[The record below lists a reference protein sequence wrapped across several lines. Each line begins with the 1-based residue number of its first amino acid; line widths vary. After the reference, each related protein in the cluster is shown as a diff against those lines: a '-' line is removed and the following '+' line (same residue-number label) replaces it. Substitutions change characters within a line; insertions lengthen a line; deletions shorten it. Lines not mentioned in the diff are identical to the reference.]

1 LEISVFPASFEYL
14 PVRSVDEALA
24 ALLAHGADARI
35 LAGGQSLIPAM
46 RYRLARPAVLVDIN
60 PIAEL
65 AYLRESGGA
74 LEIGAGTRDFA
85 LEVEPAVK
93 ERYALIA
100 DAAVVVADPIVR
112 QSGTVVGSLCHNDPA
127 GDWSVVALA
136 ARAEL
141 TVRGKA
147 GNRIVPI
154 DDFLIDS
161 FTTAVEEGEM
171 ALEVRFPTPG
181 ERTSGSY
188 QKIERKVG
196 DFATAAAG
204 VQLTL
209 GADGRIVAAG
219 IAIGAAGPTAKRVT
233 AGEALLVGARPSR
246 ALLREAAAEARTISD
261 PIADTRG
268 DVEFKR
274 EMAAVLVYR
283 GLVATLARLGQG
295 DLA

>member
-1 LEISVFPASFEYL
+1 MFPASFQYL
-14 PVRSVDEALA
+14 PAHSVDEALA
-24 ALLAHGADARI
+24 ALSEHGADARI

-46 RYRLARPAVLVDIN
+46 RYRLARPTVLVDIT

-65 AYLRESGGA
+65 SYLTETDGA
-74 LEIGAGTRDFA
+74 LRIGAGARDFA
-85 LEVEPAVK
+85 IEISPVVRAGYRLMS
-93 ERYALIA
+93 
-100 DAAVVVADPIVR
+100 DAAAVVADPIVR

-127 GDWSVVALA
+127 GDWAVVALA
-136 ARAEL
+136 SRAEVV
-141 TVRGKA
+141 VRGA
-147 GNRIVPI
+147 GGNRVVPI
-154 DDFLIDS
+154 DEFLVDS
-161 FTTAVEEGEM
+161 FTTAVSEGEL
-171 ALEVRFPTPG
+171 ALEARFPTPG

-209 GADGRIVAAG
+209 DADGAICAAG
-219 IAIGAAGPTAKRVT
+219 IAIGAAGPKALRV
-233 AGEALLVGARPSR
+233 AAAEQLLIGSRPTKD
-246 ALLREAAAEARTISD
+246 LLRAAAAEAKNISD

-283 GLVATLARLGQG
+283 GLVASLERLHVGELG
-295 DLA
+295 